1 MRKIDVT
8 IVSKKVEE
16 ALIKANKVL
25 PENVYAALKKA
36 IDQESEKLA
45 KDVLGQIVEN
55 ADLAKREFVPMCQDT
70 GMVVVFLEV
79 GFEVSFNGN
88 VYDAINLG
96 VKNAYE
102 KGYLRKSV
110 VDPISRVNTKDNT
123 PAVIN
128 TKLVPGDKVRIIVAP
143 KGAGSENMSQVVM
156 LTPAHGIE
164 GIKKTV
170 LNAIFNAGGK
180 PCPPLIVGIGIGGNL
195 EKSATIAKEA
205 ILRELD
211 DINPDPELQK
221 LEEELLNEINELGVG
236 PMGFGGK
243 TTAIGVKIA
252 KYPTHIASLP
262 LAINIQCHAARHI
275 ELVI

>member
-1 MRKIDVT
+1 MRKIDVKT
-8 IVSKKVEE
+8 ISRKVEE
-16 ALIKANKVL
+16 ALIQANKVL
-25 PENVYAALKKA
+25 PENVYDALKKA

-96 VKNAYE
+96 VKNAYD

-110 VDPISRVNTKDNT
+110 VDPITRVNTKDNT

-170 LNAIFNAGGK
+170 LDAIFNAGGK

-211 DINPDPELQK
+211 DINPDPDLQK

-275 ELVI
+275 EFVI